1 MVKSGLKQKLSPD
14 WLVKVPRVNLHEID
28 SFGLVHLVFNTEMH
42 PRLGNE
48 TGDAKEETRRLEK
61 LFDPL
66 DLIQQQEMLLIDLI

>member
-1 MVKSGLKQKLSPD
+1 MLLKLNEEIGVTKSGLKEKISPD

-48 TGDAKEETRRLEK
+48 TDDAKEETRQLEK
-61 LFDPL
+61 LIDPL
-66 DLIQQQEMLLIDLI
+66 DLI